1 MKDKTYTIPNLTKEE
16 LKLIL
21 ESLLYTSSVD
31 VTGNYDESFCKNF
44 YNIALNIR
52 INNPDII
59 LENLEVFNP
68 NKIKFSDTITH
79 DIIKTFPEVLVEDIN
94 V

>member
-1 MKDKTYTIPNLTKEE
+1 MENKTYTISNLTKEE

-44 YNIALNIR
+44 YDIALNIR
-52 INNPDII
+52 LKNPDVI

-68 NKIKFSDTITH
+68 DNIKFSDAITH
-79 DIIKTFPEVLVEDIN
+79 DIIKTFPEVVVEDIN